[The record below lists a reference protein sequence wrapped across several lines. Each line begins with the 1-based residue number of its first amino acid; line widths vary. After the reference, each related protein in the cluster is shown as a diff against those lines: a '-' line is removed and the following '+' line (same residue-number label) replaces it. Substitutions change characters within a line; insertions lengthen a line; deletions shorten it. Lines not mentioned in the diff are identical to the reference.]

1 MSNLKLSIIIPTY
14 NEERTIIQTLKRI
27 KETKN
32 DKINYEIIVI
42 NDGSKDDTLNLLKSH
57 SDLYD
62 HLVDYSNNSGK
73 GYAVKKGLETSTG
86 DYIIFQ
92 DADLE
97 YDPKDF
103 SKFVDLINNLNVDGI
118 IGSRFVY
125 SGFTRS
131 HSFLN
136 KIGNHI
142 LTFIFNALY
151 NTTFTDI
158 YSCYY
163 CFRKNLLNHEN
174 LKTVGF
180 EQHAEILCKTI
191 KNGKFNFI

>member
-1 MSNLKLSIIIPTY
+1 MSNLKLSIIIPIY
-14 NEERTIIQTLKRI
+14 NEEKTIIQTLKRI
-27 KETKN
+27 KETN
-32 DKINYEIIVI
+32 NNKINYETIVI
-42 NDGSKDDTLNLLKSH
+42 NDGSKDGTLDLLKSH

-62 HLVDYSNNSGK
+62 HLIDYNNNSGK
-73 GYAVKKGLETSTG
+73 GYAVKKGLEVSTG

-103 SKFVDLINNLNVDGI
+103 SKFIDLINNQNVDGI

-142 LTFIFNALY
+142 LTFIFNSLY

-158 YSCYY
+158 
-163 CFRKNLLNHEN
+163 
-174 LKTVGF
+174 
-180 EQHAEILCKTI
+180 
-191 KNGKFNFI
+191 